1 MVFLLVFQHMNS
13 SSHSRPRHCA
23 PRVRLHL
30 VCQLPRRRPLPR
42 GEARGVLRSAH
53 RARLQRKAGDPLS
66 RAPSRWHPTVGT
78 PAIIS
83 APSPHTGRSTRGVR
97 CRSSR
102 ELQSS
107 VRCSRNEHRSGTD
120 PKADLRLRE
129 AAAKL
134 HADAVLILATETQAT
149 DGRII
154 APLTELS
161 LGLLPNKRYELIS
174 TALAALVDTRTG
186 YIYGTIEK
194 SRARSGIT
202 MAWGGDEVIQRA
214 RAKVEREAMEKLFAD
229 FPAFWRGVVD
239 THRR

>member
-1 MVFLLVFQHMNS
+1 MTPPPIALTVLAAIFTAGCTSYVNSPAVARSLKEKRAAFSEPLIERAFHAKPAIHFPATVALASSCTSTRDHLRAISANGSLDPWNFL
-13 SSHSRPRHCA
+13 P
-23 PRVRLHL
+23 
-30 VCQLPRRRPLPR
+30 QL
-42 GEARGVLRSAH
+42 AR
-53 RARLQRKAGDPLS
+53 
-66 RAPSRWHPTVGT
+66 T
-78 PAIIS
+78 AIIS
-83 APSPHTGRSTRGVR
+83 PVLTGEG
-97 CRSSR
+97 SSDA
-102 ELQSS
+102 
-107 VRCSRNEHRSGTD
+107 GA
-120 PKADLRLRE
+120 KGDLRIRE

-134 HADAVLILATETQAT
+134 HADAVLILAMETQAT

-202 MAWGGDEVIQRA
+202 MAWGGDDVIRRA
-214 RAKVEREAMEKLFAD
+214 RSKVEREAMEKLFAD